1 MATLLEQVEKAAQ
14 RVTEAEQNL
23 AREREA
29 LHTLLRSA
37 HSEGIPIARIARAAG
52 LSRQRVHTL
61 IQR

>member
-1 MATLLEQVEKAAQ
+1 MLEQVENASQ
-14 RVTEAEQNL
+14 RVAEAEQKL